1 MIKKPYITLSLL
13 ILFLAPFSANAKG
26 CKYGDLRLEFLNV
39 QTFAPTDSYTASLR
53 GTLDMPNPNYIYELT
68 FDEFKDG
75 DKSLRATLSLSM
87 KNPEIVSAAVITPIK
102 IDETIQIPHKARRIF
117 IDVIKKFNWGA
128 EYFQTSIPQKIPYNK
143 PICLQ
148 AETYN

>member
-1 MIKKPYITLSLL
+1 MIKKPYITFSLL

-26 CKYGDLRLEFLNV
+26 CKYGDLSLELLNI
-39 QTFAPTDSYTASLR
+39 QTFAETDSYTAILS
-53 GTLDMPNPNYIYELT
+53 GTLEMPNPNYKYELI

-87 KNPEIVSAAVITPIK
+87 KNPEILSAAVITPIK

-128 EYFQTSIPQKIPYNK
+128 EYFQTNIPQKVSYYV
-143 PICLQ
+143 PICMK